1 MIEMCCSNFK
11 YVTNDFN
18 ELYELICIPKYFYR
32 FFDHK
37 SILKILHHL
46 VHLQSYYAKENY
58 DKITHP
64 KWFLFAV
71 LVLLFR
77 NLS

>member
-1 MIEMCCSNFK
+1 MCCSKFK

-37 SILKILHHL
+37 SILKNWDQL
-46 VHLQSYYAKENY
+46 VYLRFYYAKEDY
-58 DKITHP
+58 DKMTHP
-64 KWFLFAV
+64 QWFLFAV

-77 NLS
+77 NMS